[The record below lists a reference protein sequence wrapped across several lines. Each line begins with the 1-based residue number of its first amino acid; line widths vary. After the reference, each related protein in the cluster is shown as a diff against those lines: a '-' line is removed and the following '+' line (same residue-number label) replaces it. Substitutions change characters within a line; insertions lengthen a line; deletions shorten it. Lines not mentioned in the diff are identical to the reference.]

1 MLLEESLI
9 SFPVRIVLFLIYHAM
24 RGKTSHTELIAV
36 SFSYSFQTIVLED
49 VNNRGFIFVVTNNQG
64 EKHLLMSGLPTD
76 KCIAKAQKVEKVT
89 GLSLSLIVSSGDAHH
104 MALRDWLVAFPN
116 TQFVM
121 PGLKFPKTRNGKE
134 ILGVKSYADRIELA
148 NGPDFPTL
156 EQYSD
161 TVQFFGFNQFFHAE
175 DAEFTSKDIHN
186 TSKLPK
192 FQFLK
197 NFGGLKANVKF
208 LCIWAYHVPTKQL
221 IYEHNFGFYLTKE
234 HHKQFGLPFSLILP
248 KEKICSVAKEQ
259 IPAGPRDFEEI
270 KEHCR
275 QMSKIVTLDVRAMME
290 YHSLPGVMA
299 AQFNGQKEFQHA
311 FINILKATG
320 EDDVTGEAMYRVM
333 NRRCFCF

>member
-1 MLLEESLI
+1 
-9 SFPVRIVLFLIYHAM
+9 
-24 RGKTSHTELIAV
+24 
-36 SFSYSFQTIVLED
+36 
-49 VNNRGFIFVVTNNQG
+49 
-64 EKHLLMSGLPTD
+64 MSGLPTD
-76 KCIAKAQKVEKVT
+76 KCIHKARAVEKET
-89 GLSLSLIVSSGDAHH
+89 GLPLSLIVSSGDAHH
-104 MALRDWLVAFPN
+104 MALRDWLVAFPD

-121 PGLKFPKTRNGKE
+121 SGLKFPKTRNGKE
-134 ILGVKSYADRIELA
+134 LLSIPEYANRIELTE
-148 NGPDFPTL
+148 GPDFPSL

-186 TSKLPK
+186 TTKLPK

-197 NFGGLKANVKF
+197 NFGSLKANVKF
-208 LCIWAYHVPTKQL
+208 LCVWAYHVPTKQL

-234 HHKQFGLPFSLILP
+234 HHKQFGLPFSLLLP

-259 IPAGPRDFEEI
+259 IPAGPRDLGEI
-270 KEHCR
+270 QEHCR
-275 QMSKIVTLDVRAMME
+275 QMSKIVALDVHAMME

-299 AQFNGQKEFQHA
+299 ARFKNKADFQKEF
-311 FINILKATG
+311 IKILKATG